1 VDGTQHGDLQ
11 LAQHRAAPAAHPAH
25 ASAAALE
32 GSQRAT
38 GGPRP
43 GPYGI
48 SCAPRPGHRLDG
60 NQRPCTLLL
69 IYCCVY
75 FYLIY
80 FIFFIVKERLQGKEK
95 TGGEAAR

>member
-32 GSQRAT
+32 GSQRST

-43 GPYGI
+43 GPHGI
-48 SCAPRPGHRLDG
+48 SCAPRPGHRLTG
-60 NQRPCTLLL
+60 TSVRAR
-69 IYCCVY
+69 
-75 FYLIY
+75 FYLFIVA
-80 FIFFIVKERLQGKEK
+80 FIFILFILFYLL
-95 TGGEAAR
+95 